1 MNENG
6 KVSKRENDRNIHNV
20 SLSTDSSNIAPTK
33 RSPNAKTATTIS
45 TELTTLSINQY
56 QSNLHKALLTGVT
69 NAEAETRQKAMVIRV
84 RIMVA
89 TDVVVIT
96 VIKIYK

>member
-1 MNENG
+1 M
-6 KVSKRENDRNIHNV
+6 
-20 SLSTDSSNIAPTK
+20 SSRLHYIAPPK

-45 TELTTLSINQY
+45 TELTTQSINQSEY
-56 QSNLHKALLTGVT
+56 QSTNQNLHKALLTGVT